1 MSQDIKSLIRS
12 INQGDAPLRRLGTIT
27 RQVEAV
33 KQDDGTEKKIE
44 TYALSFSS
52 EEPYERWF
60 GMEILGHKSAEV
72 DIDWINGGR
81 APLLNQHNPDQQ
93 IGVVQSAKISDG
105 RGTAVVRFG
114 AGALAQ
120 EIKQDVDDGI
130 RGNVSVGYEVLD
142 MVLVKQGSTKTNTPD
157 EYRVTKWRPR
167 EVSIVSIPADPTVGV
182 GRSNQQTNP
191 PKVTIMPENTPP
203 NDDHQKA
210 IDGARTDAVTKERQR
225 IEGILSIG
233 RAHRLGDDAEKAA
246 REGMPLEDFKE
257 LALKRLAEGH
267 KPLAGKYD
275 ALSKNEKAQVE
286 KYSMIK
292 AISSQ
297 FKGGQITGFEAEM
310 HQEAEREA
318 REAGAMIKGVGVP
331 YVCLHRNFLKRAAG
345 DLTAADEGENIITED
360 FQAGSFI
367 DVLRNRLVLTNLGA
381 RFMGGLSGN
390 VIIPRKL
397 AGVEGEWLG
406 ENDALEDEEITLGQ
420 LVMTPKRVGATIPY
434 TKQLLLQSS
443 IGVEQMVRDDFA
455 GALAVQ
461 LQFGALRGTGSND
474 QPLGVLSLGTNASE
488 ITLGTHGKLP
498 TLADFVELETKV
510 NKSNIG
516 MGRRAYLLEAEL
528 NGYSKSVPRFA
539 NASVAIQEQNQI
551 NGYPVAMTNTIP
563 SGLTKGTS
571 VGLTAASIFGNWEE
585 LLIGMWGGLD
595 VVVDEYTL
603 AKKGEVQVT
612 QNMFADVG
620 VRYPK
625 AFSYWKDALTK

>member
-1 MSQDIKSLIRS
+1 MPEDIKNLIRE
-12 INQGDAPLRRLGTIT
+12 INQGDHLPRRMGTIT
-27 RQVEAV
+27 RQVETV
-33 KQDDGTEKKIE
+33 KADDGTEKKVE
-44 TYALSFSS
+44 TYSLSFSS

-60 GMEILGHKSAEV
+60 GMEILGHKSDEV
-72 DIDWINGGR
+72 DMQWISSGR

-93 IGVVQSAKISDG
+93 IGVIQSAILSG
-105 RGTAVVRFG
+105 SRGTAVVRFG

-142 MVLVKQGSTKTNTPD
+142 MVLVRQGSKKTNTPD

-167 EVSIVSIPADPTVGV
+167 EVSIVSIPADTTVGV
-182 GRSNQQTNP
+182 GRSNQTKPRTQVTVMPDENKTN
-191 PKVTIMPENTPP
+191 E
-203 NDDHQKA
+203 DHQKA
-210 IDGARTDAVTKERQR
+210 VAEASKTAEGRERARVN
-225 IEGILSIG
+225 GILSIG
-233 RAHRLGDDAEKAA
+233 RTHRLELDAEKAIND
-246 REGMPLEDFKE
+246 GMPLDEFKSKALE
-257 LALKRLAEGH
+257 KLAAGH

-275 ALSKNEKAQVE
+275 GLSTTEKKQVE
-286 KYSMIK
+286 KYSMTR
-292 AISSQ
+292 AIAAQ
-297 FKGGQITGFEAEM
+297 FKGQTLTGFEAEM
-310 HQEAEREA
+310 HQEAEKEA
-318 REAGAMIKGVGVP
+318 REAGAMIKGVGIP
-331 YVCLHRNFLKRAAG
+331 YICLHRNFLQRAAG
-345 DLTAADEGENIITED
+345 DLTAADEGQNIITED

-367 DVLRNRLVLTNLGA
+367 DVLRDRMVLPALGA
-381 RFMGGLSGN
+381 RFLGGLSGN

-406 ENDALEDEEITLGQ
+406 ETDALTDEEITLGQ
-420 LVMTPKRVGATIPY
+420 LVMTPKRVGATVPY

-461 LQFGALRGTGSND
+461 IQYGALRGTGTND

-488 ITLGTHGKLP
+488 IALGTHGKLP
-498 TLADFVELETKV
+498 TLADFVALETKV
-510 NKSNIG
+510 NKANVAS
-516 MGRRAYLLEAEL
+516 GRRAYLVEAEV

-539 NASVAIQEQNQI
+539 NASVAIQEGNSI
-551 NGYPVAMTNTIP
+551 NGYPVAMSNTVP

-571 VGLTAASIFGNWEE
+571 TELCAASIFANWEE

-595 VVVDEYTL
+595 IIVDEYTL
-603 AKKGEVQVT
+603 AKSGQVQVT

-625 AFSYWKDALTK
+625 AFAYWKDALTQ

>member
-1 MSQDIKSLIRS
+1 MPEDIKNLIRE
-12 INQGDAPLRRLGTIT
+12 INQGDHLPRRMGTIT
-27 RQVEAV
+27 RQVETV
-33 KQDDGTEKKIE
+33 KADDGTEKKVE
-44 TYALSFSS
+44 TYSLSFSS

-60 GMEILGHKSAEV
+60 GMEILGHKSDEV
-72 DIDWINGGR
+72 DLAWLGSGR

-93 IGVVQSAKISDG
+93 IGVIQSAILSG
-105 RGTAVVRFG
+105 SRGKAVVRFG

-142 MVLVKQGSTKTNTPD
+142 MVLVRQGSEKTNTPD

-167 EVSIVSIPADPTVGV
+167 EVSIVSIPADTTVGV
-182 GRSNQQTNP
+182 GRSNQTKPRTQVTVMSDENKTN
-191 PKVTIMPENTPP
+191 E
-203 NDDHQKA
+203 DHQKA
-210 IDGARTDAVTKERQR
+210 VAEASKTAEGRERARVN
-225 IEGILSIG
+225 GILSIG
-233 RAHRLGDDAEKAA
+233 RTHRLELDAEKAIND
-246 REGMPLEDFKE
+246 GMPLDEFKSKALE
-257 LALKRLAEGH
+257 KLASGH

-275 ALSKNEKAQVE
+275 ALSTTEKKQVE
-286 KYSMIK
+286 KYSMTR
-292 AISSQ
+292 AIAAQ
-297 FKGGQITGFEAEM
+297 FKGQTLTGFEAEM
-310 HQEAEREA
+310 HQEAEKEA
-318 REAGAMIKGVGVP
+318 REAGAMIKGVGIP
-331 YVCLHRNFLKRAAG
+331 YICLHRNFLQRAAG
-345 DLTAADEGENIITED
+345 DLTAADEGQNIITED

-367 DVLRNRLVLTNLGA
+367 DVLRDRMVLPALGA
-381 RFMGGLSGN
+381 RFLGGLSGN

-406 ENDALEDEEITLGQ
+406 ENDDLTDEEVTLGQ
-420 LVMTPKRVGATIPY
+420 LVMTPKRVGATVPY

-461 LQFGALRGTGSND
+461 IQYGALRGTGTND

-488 ITLGTHGKLP
+488 IFLGTHGKLP
-498 TLADFVELETKV
+498 TLADFVALETKV
-510 NKSNIG
+510 NKANVAS
-516 MGRRAYLLEAEL
+516 GRRAYLVEAEV

-539 NASVAIQEQNQI
+539 NASVAIQEGNSI
-551 NGYPVAMTNTIP
+551 NGYPVAMSNTVP

-571 VGLTAASIFGNWEE
+571 TALCAASIFANWEE

-595 VVVDEYTL
+595 IIVDEYTL
-603 AKKGEVQVT
+603 AKSGQVQVT

-625 AFSYWKDALTK
+625 AFAYWKDALTQ